1 MGTIAVPLVGIMA
14 VGLPRVMG
22 VAPELS
28 EVPAPG
34 SLVVGRMVGEADG
47 RVACPS
53 PKMSVV
59 KRS

>member
-1 MGTIAVPLVGIMA
+1 MA